1 MSLPLGSLSP
11 SFPFVSCFCRCRSS
25 CCKVVVAFGSSPLVV
40 PVGMVPVFA
49 HESLCEVTRREIK
62 DGYYYYYL
70 QFLLHHPLLFPA
82 SQGFHPMCSLSL
94 SLSLSTNTQIHITS
108 PIHHVCDCAGQEKKL
123 PFTGVVHAPDT
134 KTVLFKKRQTQTFC
148 GKSGWVC
155 VWIFDINSVYTRKS
169 IFSPSCVCMP
179 VSKHNSLLH

>member
-94 SLSLSTNTQIHITS
+94 SPLTHKYTS
-108 PIHHVCDCAGQEKKL
+108 RHQFTMCVTVRGKKKNCPSRELFMHLTPRLYFSRRDKRKHFVVKVAGYVCEFL
-123 PFTGVVHAPDT
+123 T
-134 KTVLFKKRQTQTFC
+134 L
-148 GKSGWVC
+148 
-155 VWIFDINSVYTRKS
+155 INSVYTRKS